1 MSASELRSLTKW
13 LAIFVMFM
21 SGTLATVA
29 GILSYD
35 IIMAGGSPITP
46 ALFGPEVH
54 ATPALVWTHMQE
66 ISALIAFM
74 GAGTV
79 ASQSNWWRLGAGMM
93 VIGSLLLAALMAL
106 LAYHARSA
114 PDGIVMFAMCLGA
127 GLPWSLAGA
136 GIGAAVFWLERAAA

>member
-1 MSASELRSLTKW
+1 MSASELRNLTKW

-35 IIMAGGSPITP
+35 IIMAGGSPITRD
-46 ALFGPEVH
+46 LFGPEVH

-66 ISALIAFM
+66 IAALVAFM

-79 ASQSNWWRLGAGMM
+79 ASQSNWWRLGAGMIL
-93 VIGSLLLAALMAL
+93 VGSLCLAALMSL
-106 LAYHARSA
+106 LLYHARTA

-127 GLPWSLAGA
+127 GLPWSLAGV
-136 GIGAAVFWLERAAA
+136 GIGVAVFWLERAAA